1 MKYSLSK
8 NSGSGAERAEELC
21 RCVEAGAS
29 DGKQVMC
36 LMQNDRGTI
45 QFDTFLV
52 CMMNVCDT
60 AAQHCQCPS
69 TSASVL

>member
-8 NSGSGAERAEELC
+8 NSGSGAERAEERCSGC

-45 QFDTFLV
+45 
-52 CMMNVCDT
+52 
-60 AAQHCQCPS
+60 
-69 TSASVL
+69 

>member
-8 NSGSGAERAEELC
+8 NSGSGAESGGALQMC
-21 RCVEAGAS
+21 RVEAS

-60 AAQHCQCPS
+60 AAEHFQCS
-69 TSASVL
+69 NTSASVL

>member
-8 NSGSGAERAEELC
+8 NSGSGAESGGALQMCRAE
-21 RCVEAGAS
+21 AS

-45 QFDTFLV
+45 
-52 CMMNVCDT
+52 
-60 AAQHCQCPS
+60 
-69 TSASVL
+69 

>member
-8 NSGSGAERAEELC
+8 NSGARREEERC
-21 RCVEAGAS
+21 RCVEGEAS

-60 AAQHCQCPS
+60 AAEHFQCS
-69 TSASVL
+69 NTSASVL

>member
-8 NSGSGAERAEELC
+8 NSGSGAERAEERC
-21 RCVEAGAS
+21 RCVEAS

-45 QFDTFLV
+45 
-52 CMMNVCDT
+52 
-60 AAQHCQCPS
+60 
-69 TSASVL
+69 